1 MFDFLKRRQRHRAQS
16 GGGEVTEAIKST
28 EPAAAAGPLSGSLQH
43 NKTGLTALFCDDNDF
58 IVREFE
64 LPLSDGIPA
73 ALFFLDGLV
82 SGDAIN
88 DAILRP
94 LMLESR
100 RLQPHSMPE
109 INSVGDLCAALLPT
123 AEIKITGELEQVVAG
138 CLMGD
143 SVLMVEGMAQA
154 VVINTKGF
162 ERRSVQEP
170 QTEMVVR
177 GPREGFTEVLRV
189 NTSLIRRR
197 LKTPHLRLKMMEI
210 GEKTATAVCL
220 AWLDNVANPALVKEV
235 ERRLRTIDT
244 DAILNSGYIEEY
256 IEDAP
261 LSVFQTIGY
270 SEKPDIVVAKLLE
283 GRCALIIDGTP
294 FVLTMPMLFVESFQ
308 SPEDYAVRPYIA
320 MFLRVIRVIAFFI
333 SLTAPA
339 LYVAMTLFHQ
349 ELIPT
354 TLLFTIAASSEG
366 IPFNSVVETSLML
379 LTFEILKEAGIRLPK
394 PVGQAI
400 SIVGA
405 LVMGQTAIE
414 AGIAGAPV
422 VIVIAFTAV
431 AGFLVPNLSDAVTI
445 LRWYLLVL
453 SALLGGYGIT
463 LGLMTILIHLAAIES
478 FGAVYLYPF
487 SPLNVGD
494 MKDGILR
501 APLWSLRTRPG
512 VLRPLDRV
520 RQRMQKPHFGQDDT
534 Q

>member
-1 MFDFLKRRQRHRAQS
+1 M
-16 GGGEVTEAIKST
+16 
-28 EPAAAAGPLSGSLQH
+28 
-43 NKTGLTALFCDDNDF
+43 
-58 IVREFE
+58 
-64 LPLSDGIPA
+64 
-73 ALFFLDGLV
+73 
-82 SGDAIN
+82 
-88 DAILRP
+88 
-94 LMLESR
+94 
-100 RLQPHSMPE
+100 
-109 INSVGDLCAALLPT
+109 
-123 AEIKITGELEQVVAG
+123 
-138 CLMGD
+138 
-143 SVLMVEGMAQA
+143 
-154 VVINTKGF
+154 
-162 ERRSVQEP
+162 
-170 QTEMVVR
+170 
-177 GPREGFTEVLRV
+177 
-189 NTSLIRRR
+189 
-197 LKTPHLRLKMMEI
+197 
-210 GEKTATAVCL
+210 
-220 AWLDNVANPALVKEV
+220 
-235 ERRLRTIDT
+235 
-244 DAILNSGYIEEY
+244 
-256 IEDAP
+256 
-261 LSVFQTIGY
+261 
-270 SEKPDIVVAKLLE
+270 VAKLLE

-405 LVMGQTAIE
+405 LVMGQAAIE